1 MPSRQINDFSQK
13 GNRKKIELVAR
24 PAPLQYIFQTEALAL
39 SDLIFLVALSSSVFI
54 AAEVRK
60 AYFNSSQSGSSRA
73 MSKFS
78 LKSKLIDLKGRS
90 SSPPTPFIKSSLK
103 KKGSEHMV

>member
-1 MPSRQINDFSQK
+1 MIFHK
-13 GNRKKIELVAR
+13 KETEKIELVAR

-60 AYFNSSQSGSSRA
+60 AYFNSSQSGSTSRA

>member
-1 MPSRQINDFSQK
+1 MIFH
-13 GNRKKIELVAR
+13 KKESEKNELVAR

-60 AYFNSSQSGSSRA
+60 AYFNSSQSGSTSRA